1 MCIHH
6 TGSCKFVLLCDA
18 SGELWSLNKQP
29 WQTSAHRHLC
39 GCVTVLQGCLII
51 CSTSLVTVFWLY
63 CMNNHNYSL
72 SQQWFP
78 PTKICFLNITKS
90 RQSPK
95 LKLLQFHKKPSTGLN
110 DFSFILDNMQ
120 GRAFVR
126 QTQRWDLE
134 LGGDGV
140 PLSIIS
146 LMSRVNSDLQ
156 VFIFFLREDSWM
168 KWRSACRGSDSSL
181 FGTESV
187 HWLRGHV

>member
-6 TGSCKFVLLCDA
+6 TVSCKFVLLCDA

-78 PTKICFLNITKS
+78 PT
-90 RQSPK
+90 
-95 LKLLQFHKKPSTGLN
+95 TGLN

-156 VFIFFLREDSWM
+156 VFMFFLREDSWM

-181 FGTESV
+181 FGTESM
-187 HWLRGHV
+187 HRLRGHV